1 MSVMLSVFLSLIHFK
16 YNYMIRKMIMYIRFH
31 ERIFVIPK
39 ISFRKNVNVI
49 VKKFDWAIYISIL
62 FITIEICK
70 EK

>member
-1 MSVMLSVFLSLIHFK
+1 M
-16 YNYMIRKMIMYIRFH
+16 YRKIIMYIRLH
-31 ERIFVIPK
+31 ERVYVIPK

-49 VKKFDWAIYISIL
+49 VKKFDWAFYINIL

>member
-1 MSVMLSVFLSLIHFK
+1 
-16 YNYMIRKMIMYIRFH
+16 MYIRLH
-31 ERIFVIPK
+31 ERVYVIPK

-49 VKKFDWAIYISIL
+49 VKKFDWAFYINIL